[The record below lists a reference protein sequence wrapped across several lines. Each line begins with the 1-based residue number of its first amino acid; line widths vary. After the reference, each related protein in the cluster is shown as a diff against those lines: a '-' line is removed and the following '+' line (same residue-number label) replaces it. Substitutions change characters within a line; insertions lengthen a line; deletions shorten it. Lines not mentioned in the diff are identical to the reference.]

1 MPIYEYR
8 CNQCEREFEKYV
20 QGAQTRVGCPAC
32 TSERVT
38 RRLSVVGIRSTGGSV
53 AAAPSL
59 SGGGGGRS
67 GCGCRD
73 FAAPGS
79 GAESLRGPCFSHA
92 PCCPFPLLTHR

>member
-59 SGGGGGRS
+59 SGGGGCCGVG
-67 GCGCRD
+67 GCGC
-73 FAAPGS
+73 
-79 GAESLRGPCFSHA
+79 H
-92 PCCPFPLLTHR
+92 